1 MKHSIFVKFV
11 VFFLTACSLVAAIA
25 GCAGI
30 VAIESAGLYV
40 NSLDELQEQQYKSIS
55 QDIAK
60 SYATLYAV
68 EQLSNMTYTMR
79 QSHYTDPENRADRIY
94 WTLCLQQ
101 ADQILIAP
109 ENTDVRTI
117 VKEYTFT
124 PMYPMVSLSGP
135 NKKPEELPP
144 EDSTAPTQP
153 QTGNSAFQD
162 PEIPENYLYY
172 DTEIVWEGGSWTT
185 YYYYFYEAPEY
196 TVTVYMQPEVLESS
210 SIHILTSLYPLRYG
224 AIALLVMGLLF
235 FGAGMVFLCWC
246 AGRNSDGAIRPG
258 GLCRLPL
265 DLYCI
270 VVLVG
275 GYFLFQLFSSLQDWV
290 NYGGPHPGN
299 LSVLGINLLVITL
312 LGISFIYVLSAQLK
326 VKDGYLWKH
335 SMIGFCLHKLWLG
348 ICFIFR
354 GLRAVVRLLPV
365 IWQWVLMAFL
375 MAFFLSFTLLLA
387 TQSGGTATGLFL
399 ALFLVG
405 LGGSAAIVCYGGY
418 CFGTL
423 LTGAEKMSRGNL
435 SHKIP
440 TKYLRG
446 SFRYFAEQLNSLSE
460 TAMLSAKKQLK
471 SEQMRTELIT
481 NISHDIKTPLTSIIN
496 FVDLLKKP
504 HTAED
509 GQQYL
514 DVLSRQSD
522 RMKKLIEDLM
532 ELSKAST
539 GNITVNITE
548 IDAEETVNQ
557 ALGEFSD
564 KLDSVGLT
572 PVFRHPD
579 DPVMML
585 ADGRLVWRV
594 LSNLLSNAVKY
605 AMPGTRLYIDLL
617 RTDAQ
622 VILSMKNVSRE
633 ELKSSS
639 EALME
644 RFVQGDESRST
655 DGSGLGL
662 NIAQSLMEVQQG
674 KLHLA
679 LDGDLFK
686 VTLVFPGV

>member
-1 MKHSIFVKFV
+1 MKHSIFVKFI

-68 EQLSNMTYTMR
+68 EHLSNMTYTMR
-79 QSHYTDPENRADRIY
+79 QNHYSDPENRADRIY
-94 WTLCLQQ
+94 WTLCLEQDNQ
-101 ADQILIAP
+101 LLVAP
-109 ENTDVRTI
+109 EDTADHTI

-124 PMYPMVSLSGP
+124 PMYPIVSLSGP
-135 NKKPEELPP
+135 NKKTEELPP

-153 QTGNSAFQD
+153 SVNNSPFLDA
-162 PEIPENYLYY
+162 EIPEDYLYY
-172 DTEIVWEGGSWTT
+172 DTEIVWEGAGWTT
-185 YYYYFYEAPEY
+185 YYYYYYEAPEY

-224 AIALLVMGLLF
+224 AIVLLIMGLLF

-246 AGRNSDGAIRPG
+246 AGRCSDGSIRPG

-265 DLYCI
+265 DLYAI
-270 VVLVG
+270 IILVC
-275 GYFLFQLFSSLQDWV
+275 GYFLLQLFFTLQDWV

-299 LSVLGINLLVITL
+299 LSLLGINLLVITL
-312 LGISFIYVLSAQLK
+312 IGISFVYVLAAQLK
-326 VKDGYLWKH
+326 VRDGYLWKH
-335 SMIGFCLHKLWLG
+335 SLIGFCLNKLWLG
-348 ICFIFR
+348 IGFVFR
-354 GLRAVVRLLPV
+354 GLRAAVRMLPV
-365 IWQWVLMAFL
+365 IWQWVLVAFL
-375 MAFFLSFTLLLA
+375 MAFFLSFTLLLT
-387 TQSGGTATGLFL
+387 TQSNGTATGFFLVLFL
-399 ALFLVG
+399 LS
-405 LGGSAAIVCYGGY
+405 LGGSTGIVCYGGY

-423 LTGAEKMSRGNL
+423 LIGAQTMSRGNL

-446 SFRYFAEQLNSLSE
+446 SFREFAEQLNSLSE
-460 TAMLSAKKQLK
+460 TAMLAAKKQLK
-471 SEQMRTELIT
+471 SERMRTELIT

-504 HTAED
+504 HSAEE

-522 RMKKLIEDLM
+522 RMKKLIEDLI
-532 ELSKAST
+532 ELNKAST
-539 GNITVNITE
+539 GNITVNIAE
-548 IDAEETVNQ
+548 IDAVETLNQ

-564 KLDSVGLT
+564 KLDTVSLT
-572 PVFRHPD
+572 PVFRHPE

-594 LSNLLSNAVKY
+594 LSNLLGNAVKY

-622 VILSMKNVSRE
+622 VILSLKNVSRE
-633 ELKSSS
+633 ELRSSG

-686 VTLVFPGV
+686 VTLIFPGV